1 MIKRLLL
8 SAAGFSAATIGTG
21 IITGLLVGGPVGGI
35 VGMIGPIICTAI
47 VILIVGMGVY
57 IAVEILMVRIEFY
70 MMMLLSLIMLPFAM
84 VDKLSFLSNQ
94 AISGVFN
101 SGTKL
106 MVICFL
112 QATITK
118 LLIGYMH
125 TINLQGL
132 IGSISTILQL
142 FVACCLFTYM
152 VKKLPELAAGLL
164 QGNGGMTGQGMLDQ
178 TVKIMK
184 TTAMAIGVAGGA
196 VAGGAAMGAGGAAG
210 GAGAMGKGQ
219 MAMSAMKNI
228 AQTGAAHLVGKSSI
242 MQGFAKGANAV
253 MGTGSGKMPKGFSD
267 RVGKLLAAPGGSG
280 NLFTDLKETKSG
292 QRAKDEASN
301 GKKGGFGGGGKEK
314 ETQMILREM
323 VRNSKKKDLRAT
335 FSNMERDALRTA
347 MHTMDKDS
355 RHQVFQAMKEA
366 TKVEKQHFVEKL
378 RGGGGPPPGGPPGGG
393 AGKDNDRKKENRQ

>member
-1 MIKRLLL
+1 MIKRSLL
-8 SAAGFSAATIGTG
+8 SAAGFSITTGAAG
-21 IITGLLVGGPVGGI
+21 IVTGLLVGGPAGSI
-35 VGMIGPIICTAI
+35 VGMIGPVICAAI
-47 VILIVGMGVY
+47 VILIFGMGVY

-132 IGSISTILQL
+132 IDSISTILQL

-228 AQTGAAHLVGKSSI
+228 AQTGAAHVVGKSSL

-253 MGTGSGKMPKGFSD
+253 M
-267 RVGKLLAAPGGSG
+267 
-280 NLFTDLKETKSG
+280 
-292 QRAKDEASN
+292 
-301 GKKGGFGGGGKEK
+301 
-314 ETQMILREM
+314 
-323 VRNSKKKDLRAT
+323 
-335 FSNMERDALRTA
+335 
-347 MHTMDKDS
+347 
-355 RHQVFQAMKEA
+355 
-366 TKVEKQHFVEKL
+366 
-378 RGGGGPPPGGPPGGG
+378 
-393 AGKDNDRKKENRQ
+393 

>member
-8 SAAGFSAATIGTG
+8 SEAGFSITTGAAGVV
-21 IITGLLVGGPVGGI
+21 TGLLVGGPAGSI
-35 VGMIGPIICTAI
+35 VGMIGPVICAAI
-47 VILIVGMGVY
+47 VILIFGMGVY

-125 TINLQGL
+125 TINLSGL
-132 IGSISTILQL
+132 IDSISTILQL

-178 TVKIMK
+178 TVKTMK
-184 TTAMAIGVAGGA
+184 TTATAIGAAGGVVAGGI
-196 VAGGAAMGAGGAAG
+196 AMGAGGAAG
-210 GAGAMGKGQ
+210 GAMSKGK
-219 MAMSAMKNI
+219 MVMSAMKNI
-228 AQTGAAHLVGKSSI
+228 GDAGMAHLISKTPM

-253 MGTGSGKMPKGFSD
+253 MGTGSGRMPKGVSD

-347 MHTMDKDS
+347 MNTMDKDS
-355 RHQVFQAMKEA
+355 RRWRQQWWQQQRRRLDERCGAERIDK
-366 TKVEKQHFVEKL
+366 EKQSIIKSTKEIL
-378 RGGGGPPPGGPPGGG
+378 G
-393 AGKDNDRKKENRQ
+393 AFYYRFLMLFI